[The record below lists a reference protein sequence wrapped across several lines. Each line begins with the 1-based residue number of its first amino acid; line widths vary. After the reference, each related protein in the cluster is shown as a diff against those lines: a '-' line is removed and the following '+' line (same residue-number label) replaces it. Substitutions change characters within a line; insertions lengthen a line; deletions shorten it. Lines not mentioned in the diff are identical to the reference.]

1 MTRIAETYA
10 EGLYSLAKEESLTGV
25 ILEQLKALDES
36 FKQEPEFIKLLAAPN
51 LSKQERIGILDESF
65 RGRVEPY
72 VLNFMKI
79 LTEKGY
85 IRHFSDCCTAFHK
98 KYNDDNNI
106 LTVRAVTAV
115 SLSETQVQALQSK
128 LEKITGKTVELSCRV
143 DETLLGGVL
152 LDYDGKRVDGSVA
165 NRLEAVRKLLKNT
178 VL

>member
-1 MTRIAETYA
+1 MTAAVTGYA
-10 EGLYSLAKEESLTGV
+10 EALYSLAYEESATGEV
-25 ILEQLKALDES
+25 LQQLEVLDTS
-36 FKQEPEFIKLLAAPN
+36 FAAEPDFLRLLSTPN
-51 LSKQERIGILDESF
+51 LSKAERCRILDESF
-65 RGRVEPY
+65 RQKVHPY

-79 LTEKGY
+79 LTGKGY

-115 SLSETQVQALQSK
+115 SLSEKQVQALQSK

-152 LDYDGKRVDGSVA
+152 LDYDGKRVDGTIKS
-165 NRLEAVRKLLKNT
+165 RLDSIGSLLENT

>member
-1 MTRIAETYA
+1 MTQIAETYA
-10 EGLYSLAKEESLTGV
+10 EGLYSLAKEEGLAKT
-25 ILEQLKALDES
+25 ILEQLRVLDES
-36 FKQEPEFIKLLAAPN
+36 FKQEPEFLKILAAPN
-51 LSKQERIGILDESF
+51 LEKQKRVGIIDESF

-85 IRHFSDCCTAFHK
+85 IRYFSDCCAAFHE
-98 KYNDDNNI
+98 KYNKDHNI

-115 SLSETQVQALQSK
+115 SLTEKQMQALQSK

-152 LDYDGKRVDGSVA
+152 LDYDGKRVDGTIK
-165 NRLEAVRKLLKNT
+165 NRLDSIGSLLENT

>member
-10 EGLYSLAKEESLTGV
+10 EGLYSLAKEEGLTGV
-25 ILEQLKALDES
+25 ILEQLKALNEG
-36 FKQEPEFIKLLAAPN
+36 FKQEPEFIKILAAPN
-51 LSKQERIGILDESF
+51 LPKQERISILDESF

-85 IRHFSDCCTAFHK
+85 IRYFSDCCTAFHK

-115 SLSETQVQALQSK
+115 SLNEKQVQALQSK
-128 LEKITGKTVELSCRV
+128 LEKITGKVVELSCRV

-152 LDYDGKRVDGSVA
+152 LDYDGRRVDGTIK
-165 NRLEAVRKLLKNT
+165 NRLDSIGSLLENT

>member
-10 EGLYSLAKEESLTGV
+10 EGLYSLAKEEGMTGV
-25 ILEQLKALDES
+25 ILEQLKVLSKSSE
-36 FKQEPEFIKLLAAPN
+36 QEPEFIKLLAAPN
-51 LSKQERIGILDESF
+51 LSKQERIGIIDESF

-115 SLSETQVQALQSK
+115 SLDEKQVRALQSK
-128 LEKITGKTVELSCRV
+128 LEKITGKMVELSCRV
-143 DETLLGGVL
+143 DEALLGGVL
-152 LDYDGKRVDGSVA
+152 LDYDGKRVDGTIK
-165 NRLEAVRKLLKNT
+165 NRLDSIGSLLENT

>member
-10 EGLYSLAKEESLTGV
+10 EGLYSLAKEEGLTGA
-25 ILEQLKALDES
+25 ILEQLKVLSKS
-36 FKQEPEFIKLLAAPN
+36 FEQEPEFIKLLAAPN
-51 LSKQERIGILDESF
+51 LSKQERIGIIDESF

-85 IRHFSDCCTAFHK
+85 IRHFSDCCTAFRK

-115 SLSETQVQALQSK
+115 SLNEKQVRALQSK

-143 DETLLGGVL
+143 DEALLGGVL
-152 LDYDGKRVDGSVA
+152 LDYDGKRVDGTIK
-165 NRLEAVRKLLKNT
+165 NRLDSIGSLLENT

>member
-79 LTEKGY
+79 LTP
-85 IRHFSDCCTAFHK
+85 FF
-98 KYNDDNNI
+98 
-106 LTVRAVTAV
+106 
-115 SLSETQVQALQSK
+115 
-128 LEKITGKTVELSCRV
+128 
-143 DETLLGGVL
+143 
-152 LDYDGKRVDGSVA
+152 
-165 NRLEAVRKLLKNT
+165 
-178 VL
+178 

>member
-1 MTRIAETYA
+1 MSQIATTYA
-10 EGLYSLAKEESLTGV
+10 QALYDLAKEENLTETV
-25 ILEQLKALDES
+25 LQQVTALQQA
-36 FKQEPEFIKLLAAPN
+36 FQEEPGYLRLMTAAN
-51 LSKQERIGILDESF
+51 LSKEERCRILDEAF
-65 RGRVEPY
+65 RDQAEPY

-115 SLSETQVQALQSK
+115 SLDEKQVRALQSK

-152 LDYDGKRVDGSVA
+152 LDYDGKRVDGTIK
-165 NRLEAVRKLLKNT
+165 NRLDSIGSLLENT